1 MRKPGKR
8 LLCLALALC
17 CAAALLAGPACA
29 DEQNALPEPAGYYY
43 RIGGTTVPEPLYE
56 VDGIQYA
63 NVENFFSPICQL
75 MNYDIDNNVLEVHY
89 CDTAYIFSGID
100 GALLYGSVGSSM
112 AGFTLDDGSPVLAL
126 CDSDGIPSVYAPLE
140 LLLELA
146 GMKAIPYSREEAHTN
161 LELEEDLLDTLL
173 VLDDAPWDGVSWE
186 QLEYI
191 QSFSAVLL
199 TSHAWNDAW
208 APSLELAVEL
218 YLCDGYYPI
227 TGYGILPV
235 WNEAARQVLSTSW
248 NCQSRADVLDTLDWL
263 LTQGHRYD
271 FWNNAPQMP
280 DWFKEKWG
288 DTYPAHALLGW
299 DLARAVSV
307 AQWAC
312 CGGYLTQQEAFG
324 YELAAARALQQT
336 FDGWEAFFND
346 YMMGYD
352 YWGGQD
358 QHLTTEG
365 QRREQI
371 YQTLFAGGTF
381 RGVAWDQALPAQADA
396 FSPREEVAPV
406 PDWWFGAPADE
417 NGYVSFGPEG
427 YHAYYGNVTAPGSS
441 QPAVSAGFQD
451 TLALLVWFGYPLLA
465 FLIAWAFSRRSRL
478 KPVPA
483 KPAAPADAPPPA
495 FVPSTYAYYPER
507 PGAKDPDRPLPP
519 KDHFLHNRIL
529 TVSALICGVV
539 GLYLP
544 LYGVLPGTAA
554 ILLALPVL
562 RKGQDHYGKA
572 AAATALG
579 ICIWVQFFLYFAVF
593 TAF

>member
-1 MRKPGKR
+1 MKNPGKR
-8 LLCLALALC
+8 LLCLALAFC

-29 DEQNALPEPAGYYY
+29 DEQAIRPEPSGSYC
-43 RIGGTTVPEPLYE
+43 RVGGTLTPEPVYE
-56 VDGIQYA
+56 IDGVQYA
-63 NVENFFSPICQL
+63 SVGSFFLPLCQQ
-75 MNYDIDNNVLEVHY
+75 MHYDEDHTVLEVSY
-89 CDTAYIFSGID
+89 CDTAYRFSGND
-100 GALLYGSVGSSM
+100 GTLLYGGPE
-112 AGFTLDDGSPVLAL
+112 AGWSPYEGAAVLAL
-126 CDSDGIPSVYAPLE
+126 YDENGVPDVYAPME
-140 LLLELA
+140 LLLELT
-146 GMKAIPYSREEAHTN
+146 GLKAIPYSREEAHTS
-161 LELEEDLLDTLL
+161 LDMENGLPDVLL
-173 VLDDAPWDGVSWE
+173 VLDDTPWGSVNWE
-186 QLEYI
+186 QLEYL

-199 TSHAWNDAW
+199 TSHAWDDAR

-235 WNEAARQVLSTSW
+235 WNEAAGQVLSVSW
-248 NCQSRADVLDTLDWL
+248 NCQSRAEVLDTLDWL

-271 FWNNAPQMP
+271 FWNDAPQMP

-312 CGGYLTQQEAFG
+312 CCGYLTQQEALG
-324 YELAAARALQQT
+324 YELAAAQALQQT

-365 QRREQI
+365 RRREEI
-371 YQTLFAGGTF
+371 YQTLFADGSF

-396 FSPREEVAPV
+396 FSPREAVAPV
-406 PDWWFGAPADE
+406 PDWWFGAPVDE

-427 YHAYYGNVTAPGSS
+427 YHAYYGTVTAPGGGS
-441 QPAVSAGFQD
+441 QPAVSAGLQD
-451 TLALLVWFGYPLLA
+451 ALALFLWFGFPLLA

-483 KPAAPADAPPPA
+483 KPAAPADAPQPA

-519 KDHFLHNRIL
+519 RDHFLHNRIL

-554 ILLALPVL
+554 ILLALPVR
-562 RKGQDHYGKA
+562 RKGRDHYGKA
-572 AAATALG
+572 AAATVLG
-579 ICIWVQFFLYFAVF
+579 ACTWIQFLLFLILFSV
-593 TAF
+593 